1 VVPAVRAVAA
11 VLAATAVAFGCAVVL
26 GEYSFTG
33 PTPWVAALVVPA
45 LIVATGTGLDR
56 SRPARWWPA
65 GGALGAA
72 GVALGVWF
80 SIGRGLDPW
89 PAAGTLSAGGAAL
102 WPLVVGRARRAHDDG
117 GA

>member
-11 VLAATAVAFGCAVVL
+11 VLAATAVAFGSAVVL

-89 PAAGTLSAGGAAL
+89 RRPGRSRPAAHEWGG
-102 WPLVVGRARRAHDDG
+102 G
-117 GA
+117 